1 MDKGCPTNLCNNSS
15 HTATDEAFSQNDL
28 KKQTRSSV
36 PSSNPDEGEKRKFK
50 FPKVA
55 MKFCS
60 NQRLKI
66 DKLGN
71 EYVGSIPLVETEP
84 VKRLAAMHVRN
95 FKQFWWIQN
104 GGVESDKRK
113 NCLNV
118 SRRGSTPLGFLR
130 AASKTDP
137 TKKTPFFNLL
147 GTLER
152 A

>member
-1 MDKGCPTNLCNNSS
+1 MDKGCPTNLCNNFS
-15 HTATDEAFSQNDL
+15 HTATDEAFSPNDL

-84 VKRLAAMHVRN
+84 VKRLATMWEILNN
-95 FKQFWWIQN
+95 FDGYKMGALNLTKEKTALMFQ
-104 GGVESDKRK
+104 GGWYRF
-113 NCLNV
+113 
-118 SRRGSTPLGFLR
+118 R
-130 AASKTDP
+130 
-137 TKKTPFFNLL
+137 FFTSSL
-147 GTLER
+147 
-152 A
+152 